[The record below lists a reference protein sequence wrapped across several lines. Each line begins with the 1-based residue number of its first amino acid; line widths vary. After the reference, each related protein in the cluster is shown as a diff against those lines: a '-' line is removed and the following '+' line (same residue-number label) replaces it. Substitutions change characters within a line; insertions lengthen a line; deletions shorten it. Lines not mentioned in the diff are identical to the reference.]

1 MDYETFLICT
11 PRGEIASSDLFSGF
25 FFAMK
30 KDTEILP
37 VTCQYANKLKGHEQE
52 YNGGFTFGLF

>member
-1 MDYETFLICT
+1 MDYESFLICT

-25 FFAMK
+25 FFAVK

-37 VTCQYANKLKGHEQE
+37 VTCLYANKTKG
-52 YNGGFTFGLF
+52 T

>member
-1 MDYETFLICT
+1 MDYESILICT

-25 FFAMK
+25 FFAVK

-37 VTCQYANKLKGHEQE
+37 VTCLYANKTKG
-52 YNGGFTFGLF
+52 T